1 MEITSFTTTV
11 SDFFT
16 IANNERSKFDISKK
30 QYVIPKYQ
38 REYKWSLEQVKTLI
52 SDINKHEK
60 FLGNIILNEFSDF
73 YEIVDG
79 QQRITTLF
87 LILIALFNKN
97 KLPNSSERSEEQK
110 ELFKFINHKDNQQEK
125 IILKNESIGNDYLNI
140 ASDNIELNIIDANDI
155 YYQKTTFLA
164 IFNLIVE
171 ELTSINDLQSFQN
184 KVLDSQLLILIGDT
198 RGRHNDSIE
207 EIFLDINFKS
217 KLLDVADIFK
227 GYCFKNYSNS
237 SHEELKRHWTKVRK
251 YIKEFEK
258 IGYSDSNGQTCE
270 YIYHYLLSKPDSYG
284 IPANL
289 SNNGIHY
296 LENKNHSQTRAIL
309 VDLGD
314 YGENVYNFYLK
325 LHDTSY
331 YFEDIYHDAER
342 YKNNITDLSILK
354 KLLISIIKN
363 PHAQYYKFPLFMVI
377 HYIKKYESLKNALT
391 YEQFKKF
398 VSNYYAYSFLFV
410 SKPQHKNKSMINKTI
425 FTALYKFDSGDSTES
440 IHSGVLEAT
449 KLLRKEYLNEYSL
462 AQTFDENKAYALY
475 SLMDL
480 YSAQDNFIKGIYE
493 YPDFNKEH
501 LIIHDNTKANV
512 EWEEDGNSFNFSLRD
527 LLGKDGS
534 KYLTT
539 QYKGYTANY
548 MILPTAFN
556 ESLGIKDIVTKISL
570 IKAYYNQPGI
580 SMPKHVK
587 ILIDNI
593 ETLSEYQN
601 LVSIKGNSKPRS
613 EITDAYKKFVKKYYD
628 ESRRTALHTQLSNG
642 LKTSFSQQ

>member
-16 IANNERSKFDISKK
+16 IANNDRSKFDNSKK

-38 REYKWSLEQVKTLI
+38 REYKWSLDQVKTLI

-97 KLPNSSERSEEQK
+97 KLPNSSDRSEEQK
-110 ELFKFINHKDNQQEK
+110 ELFKFINHKDSQQQEQ
-125 IILKNESIGNDYLNI
+125 IVLRNESIGDNYLNI
-140 ASDNIELNIIDANDI
+140 STNNIDLNIIDDI
-155 YYQKTTFLA
+155 YYQKNTFDD
-164 IFNLIVE
+164 IFAFIIE
-171 ELTSINDLQSFQN
+171 ELESINNLQSFQN

-207 EIFLDINFKS
+207 EVFLDINFKS

-237 SHEELKRHWTKVRK
+237 SHEELKGHWTKVRK
-251 YIKEFEK
+251 YIKEFEE
-258 IGYSDSNGQTCE
+258 IGYSDSDGQTCE

-289 SNNGIHY
+289 SNNGVHY
-296 LENKNHSQTRAIL
+296 LENKNHSQTRALL
-309 VDLGD
+309 VDMGS
-314 YGENVYNFYLK
+314 YGENIHIFYSK
-325 LHDTSY
+325 LRDTSY
-331 YFEDIYHDAER
+331 YFDDIYSEADR
-342 YKNNITDLSILK
+342 YRNNITELSILK
-354 KLLISIIKN
+354 KMLITIIEN
-363 PHAQYYKFPLFMVI
+363 TSSQYYKFPLFMVI
-377 HYIKKYESLKNALT
+377 HYIKKHEGLKNALT

-410 SKPQHKNKSMINKTI
+410 SKSQHKSKSLINKTI
-425 FTALYKFDSGDSTES
+425 FSALYKFDSGDSAES
-440 IHSGVLEAT
+440 VHSGVLEAT
-449 KLLRKEYLNEYSL
+449 KSLRKEYLDEYSL
-462 AQTFDENKAYALY
+462 APIFDINKAYTLF
-475 SLMDL
+475 SLMDH
-480 YSAQDNFIKGIYE
+480 YSAQDNFVKSIYE

-501 LIIHDNTKANV
+501 LVIHDNKKANV
-512 EWEEDGNSFNFSLRD
+512 EWEEDGNAFSFSLRD
-527 LLGKDGS
+527 LLGKDGT

-539 QYKGYTANY
+539 QYKGYAANY
-548 MILPTAFN
+548 MILPPTFN
-556 ESLGIKDIVTKISL
+556 GSLGVKDIVTKVNA
-570 IKAYYNQPGI
+570 IKSHYTQQGL

-587 ILIDNI
+587 IFVDNI
-593 ETLSEYQN
+593 ENLSEYQD
-601 LVSIKGNSKPRS
+601 LVSIKGQNKTRTD
-613 EITDAYKKFVKKYYD
+613 ITDAYKKFVNKFFG
-628 ESRRTALHTQLSNG
+628 ESNLTVLHTQLSNG
-642 LKTSFSQQ
+642 LKTSFSQ

>member
-60 FLGNIILNEFSDF
+60 FLGNIILNEFPDF

-97 KLPNSSERSEEQK
+97 KLPTPSGRSEEQK
-110 ELFKFINHKDNQQEK
+110 ELFKFINHKDHEQEM
-125 IILKNESIGNDYLNI
+125 IVLKNESIGNDYLNI
-140 ASDNIELNIIDANDI
+140 TADNIELNIIDANDI
-155 YYQKTTFLA
+155 YYQKTTFLD
-164 IFNLIVE
+164 IFNSIVE
-171 ELTSINDLQSFQN
+171 ELNSINDLQSFQN

-207 EIFLDINFKS
+207 EVFLDINFKS

-227 GYCFKNYSNS
+227 GYCFKNYSKS
-237 SHEELKRHWTKVRK
+237 SHDELKHHWTKVRK

-258 IGYSDSNGQTCE
+258 IGYSDLDGQTCE
-270 YIYHYLLSKPDSYG
+270 YIYHYLLSKPDSYN

-296 LENKNHSQTRAIL
+296 LESKNHSQTREIL
-309 VDLGD
+309 VDMGN
-314 YGENVYNFYLK
+314 YGENVYNFYSK
-325 LHDTSY
+325 LYDTSY
-331 YFEDIYHDAER
+331 YFEDIYSEADR
-342 YKNNITDLSILK
+342 YKNNILELSILK

-363 PHAQYYKFPLFMVI
+363 PNAQYYKFPLFMVI
-377 HYIKKYESLKNALT
+377 HYIKKHENLKNALT

-398 VSNYYAYSFLFV
+398 VSNYYAYSFLFI
-410 SKPQHKNKSMINKTI
+410 SKPQHKNKSLINKTI
-425 FTALYKFDSGDSTES
+425 FTALYKYDSGDSAET
-440 IHSGVLEAT
+440 IISGVIDET
-449 KLLRKEYLNEYSL
+449 KTLRKEYLNEYSL
-462 AQTFDENKAYALY
+462 SRIFDENKAYTLY
-475 SLMDL
+475 SLMDH
-480 YSAQDNFIKGIYE
+480 YSAQDNFVKGIYE
-493 YPDFNKEH
+493 YPNYNKEH
-501 LIIHDNTKANV
+501 LIIHDHKKAKV
-512 EWEEDGNSFNFSLRD
+512 DWEEDGNSFSFYLKE
-527 LLGKDGS
+527 LLGKDGT

-539 QYKGYTANY
+539 VYKGHTANY

-556 ESLGIKDIVTKISL
+556 GSLGVKDIVTKINL
-570 IKAYYNQPGI
+570 IKNHYNQPGTSI
-580 SMPKHVK
+580 PKHIK
-587 ILIDNI
+587 IFVDNI
-593 ETLSEYQN
+593 ENLSEYQN
-601 LVSIKGNSKPRS
+601 LVSLKRQRKSVP
-613 EITDAYKKFVKKYYD
+613 EITDAYKKFVEKYFS
-628 ESRRTALHTQLSNG
+628 ESNLTVLHTQLSNG
-642 LKTSFSQQ
+642 LKTSFSQ